1 MLACVMKATL
11 IYVTVELFWNQ
22 LLNIGLKQGTRK
34 SKGILSSG
42 IFLVYQ
48 AQKLFYLW
56 HIDQVSVLNTSNYLS
71 ADNL

>member
-1 MLACVMKATL
+1 
-11 IYVTVELFWNQ
+11 
-22 LLNIGLKQGTRK
+22 LKQGTRK
-34 SKGILSSG
+34 SKGFLSSD

-71 ADNL
+71 ADNLQYK